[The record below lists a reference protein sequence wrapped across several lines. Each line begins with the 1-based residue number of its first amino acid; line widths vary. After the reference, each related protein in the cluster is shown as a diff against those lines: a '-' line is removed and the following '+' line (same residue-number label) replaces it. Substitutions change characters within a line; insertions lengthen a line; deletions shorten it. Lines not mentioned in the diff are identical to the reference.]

1 MTFLTLW
8 GPKKSCSAQGH
19 PLRYIRPVNFLVRTL
34 LIWLLVLAVPA
45 QGAAAV
51 TMAVCGP
58 NHAGVSA
65 AAQSPSV
72 ASIERVHH
80 GRIPSSTHVHRDRAA
95 QAIEDA
101 TASAD
106 ATTSTKVGGDVSQHT
121 CSACASCCSAAAI
134 LSMVLAVPA
143 AAYTS
148 TLFSAVVPGVDT
160 YAAEGPDRPPRI
172 VLA

>member
-1 MTFLTLW
+1 MTFLTSW
-8 GPKKSCSAQGH
+8 GPKKLCSAQGH
-19 PLRYIRPVNFLVRTL
+19 PLRYIPTVNFLVRTL
-34 LIWLLVLAVPA
+34 LIWLSVLAVPA

-80 GRIPSSTHVHRDRAA
+80 DRIPASTHVHRDRAA

-106 ATTSTKVGGDVSQHT
+106 SLAYAKVGDVSPHT

-134 LSMVLAVPA
+134 LNMVLAVPA